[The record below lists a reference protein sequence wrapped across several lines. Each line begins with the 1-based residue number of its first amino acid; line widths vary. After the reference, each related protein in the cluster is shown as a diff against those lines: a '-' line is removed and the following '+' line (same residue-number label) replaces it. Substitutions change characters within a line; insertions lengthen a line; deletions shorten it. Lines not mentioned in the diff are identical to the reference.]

1 MPTVQPVGLS
11 FYEPRAE
18 LERMGIPIIRLWLR
32 DTLGVWSPQDQAVV
46 IADGLTAVQERCVLA
61 HELEHVLAGDAGC
74 AGSRGVR
81 AELLADRRAAR
92 KLIGVTDFYRAMQWA
107 ADEHQ
112 LAEELQ
118 VTTWMVRARYA
129 DLEGDSRCL
138 ATSKIA
144 G

>member
-1 MPTVQPVGLS
+1 MRSSPYDPS
-11 FYEPRAE
+11 AE
-18 LERMGIPIIRLWLR
+18 LSRMGIGIVRCWLR

-46 IADGLTAVQERCVLA
+46 VADGLSPIQERCVIA
-61 HELEHVLAGDAGC
+61 HELEHVLAGDMGC

-92 KLIGVTDFYRAMQWA
+92 KLVAVSDFYRAAQWA
-107 ADEHQ
+107 ADEHE

-118 VTTWMVRARYA
+118 VTTWMVRARWA
-129 DLEGDSRCL
+129 DLEGGAQWR